1 VPVEGDEAEPGLLH
15 ARPDRVQ
22 EAARQA
28 RQDFLE
34 VWVKKLLTSGRSAV
48 LPHFGHAT
56 APLPCSLI
64 DWVISTS
71 RRHLSQWYSYTGMT
85 TPP

>member
-1 VPVEGDEAEPGLLH
+1 L
-15 ARPDRVQ
+15 R
-22 EAARQA
+22 
-28 RQDFLE
+28 E

-64 DWVISTS
+64 DWVT
-71 RRHLSQWYSYTGMT
+71 
-85 TPP
+85 